1 MSIKSYREAT
11 FDAMKEEMIR
21 DGTVYAIA
29 EDINGNGGTHGRYTG
44 LGEAIGDPGRVIDAP
59 ISEAIIVGS
68 AVGAAMSGLRP
79 IVDLRFSNCIP
90 CAMDEIVNQA
100 AKSRYMFGGQAKVPM
115 VIRAPDGILKMQGAH
130 HTDCL
135 EAWFTHV
142 PGLQVVVP
150 STPAEGKGLLK
161 TAIRNDNPVLF
172 FEHKKLMAMTGE
184 VPEEDYTIPFGKARV
199 VREGRDVSVIVYGIM
214 VSRAL
219 EAAEKLAAEGIDAEI
234 IDLRTLS
241 PWDRE
246 AVFASVKKTGRAV
259 VAHEAVR
266 QSGFGAEISATI
278 AEEAF
283 GALKA
288 PVIRIGAP
296 FVPIPMAP
304 NLEDLCR
311 VLPENIYEGVH
322 RALGRQSDR

>member
-1 MSIKSYREAT
+1 MSIKNYRDAT

-21 DGTVYAIA
+21 DGSVYAIA
-29 EDINGNGGTHGRYTG
+29 EDINGNGGTHGRYSG

-59 ISEAIIVGS
+59 ISEAAIVGS

-172 FEHKKLMAMTGE
+172 FEHKKLMSMTGE
-184 VPEEDYTIPFGKARV
+184 VPDEEYLIPFGKARIA
-199 VREGRDVSVIVYGIM
+199 REGSDLTVVVYGIM
-214 VSRAL
+214 ASRAL
-219 EAAEKLAAEGIDAEI
+219 EAAEQLAQEGISAEV

-241 PWDRE
+241 PWDKE
-246 AVFASVKKTGRAV
+246 TVLTSVRKTGRVV

-283 GALKA
+283 DALKS
-288 PVIRIGAP
+288 PVVRIGAP

-311 VLPENIYEGVH
+311 VLPENIYEGA
-322 RALGRQSDR
+322 RAAMKR